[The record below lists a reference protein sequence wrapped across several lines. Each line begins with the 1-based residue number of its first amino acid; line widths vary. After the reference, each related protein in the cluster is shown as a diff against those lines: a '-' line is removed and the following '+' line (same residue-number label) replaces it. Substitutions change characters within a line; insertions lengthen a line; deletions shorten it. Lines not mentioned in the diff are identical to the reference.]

1 MKKVSVEKQTQEAG
15 RFLRGGQID
24 YTIDHNFR
32 VSGAR
37 DTILDYA
44 DVFSTTLR
52 NDNVEDFDTR
62 WDEIPWSMTK
72 IPSDDVLESLYKMR
86 IRVSDQLKTELQL
99 YDVENSSEDDDTEI
113 STPETRQAR
122 QEQWLRVAGYQVATR
137 EEKEFAVSGKQK
149 VSVREDTNAV
159 SDMTV
164 MSVQNRHQ
172 KPVHLLS
179 HQHQEVQVHRGEGA
193 SEAGVR
199 LGSRNRQL

>member
-1 MKKVSVEKQTQEAG
+1 MVNSVDEVDDRDQLQVRISRISKLLDARIACALNKIIQSSHFMKKVSVEKQTQEAG

-72 IPSDDVLESLYKMR
+72 IPSDDVLENLSKMR
-86 IRVSDQLKTELQL
+86 IRESDQFKTLLQL
-99 YDVENSSEDDDTEI
+99 YDMENSSEGDDTQLSEDFDYEI
-113 STPETRQAR
+113 STPETSK
-122 QEQWLRVAGYQVATR
+122 LR
-137 EEKEFAVSGKQK
+137 EEKEFAVSGEMQFP
-149 VSVREDTNAV
+149 T
-159 SDMTV
+159 
-164 MSVQNRHQ
+164 
-172 KPVHLLS
+172 
-179 HQHQEVQVHRGEGA
+179 
-193 SEAGVR
+193 
-199 LGSRNRQL
+199 